1 MFTVKTSRKI
11 ESKKIF
17 FRFCFVVKVTVLND
31 DSSPVNMLKIS
42 AVVLIPCLTA
52 VLLLL
57 LSYIAY
63 IYWRFLVRITTK
75 NKPLK
80 CLKTESATLG
90 TFDIILYLFSKKLT
104 PKLGY
109 VIPKFG
115 NGHENA
121 TSFWPRRF
129 DSGNLKKKVYFW
141 YNFKFLNPTFC
152 TDSQRDLYSAFE
164 WFVFCGEI
172 RQRRILFIQKI
183 VILYILELAYSLLY
197 DGNLCTALTSKI
209 YFVEFK
215 I

>member
-1 MFTVKTSRKI
+1 
-11 ESKKIF
+11 
-17 FRFCFVVKVTVLND
+17 
-31 DSSPVNMLKIS
+31 MLKIS

-90 TFDIILYLFSKKLT
+90 NFDIMLYLFSKKLT
-104 PKLGY
+104 PKLGD

-129 DSGNLKKKVYFW
+129 DSGNLKKKFTFDIILNFW
-141 YNFKFLNPTFC
+141 T
-152 TDSQRDLYSAFE
+152 R
-164 WFVFCGEI
+164 
-172 RQRRILFIQKI
+172 LFAQIPN
-183 VILYILELAYSLLY
+183 VTYILHSSGLF
-197 DGNLCTALTSKI
+197 
-209 YFVEFK
+209 FVVKSDKGEFFSFK
-215 I
+215 KLWSFIF